1 MHLPAQIPSK
11 MNTMKRWIWLI
22 FLLAWPA
29 YAQWITASGSAPII
43 NGDQDEARA
52 QATQDALRQAMLQA
66 GASVS
71 SIQSLSNGAL
81 TRDQFQIRANSEI
94 RQYNLLQEEVRNG
107 RLSVSLRAYIVADR
121 TRCAGASYAKGITL
135 VRFRFANPEQASYG
149 QLFDLHRELT
159 RQIFNRLGKLSQ
171 NFVTRRWLDANLGLD
186 PRRLEQGETGYIGQM
201 QSLAAETDSQ
211 YLLFGVLEDI
221 SLRDAD
227 GNMLEQWLRDPI
239 RHFTLQ
245 LYLFDGLTGELVDQ
259 PHYESEAIWDF
270 AKQEGVDVTSQR
282 FWSSAYGQEITAQ
295 LNRAVQDMQMKLQ
308 CTNPVARILRIDGD
322 NYHINLG
329 KRHGIKSGER
339 FYIEHKANFTDGYG
353 RERTVRNPAMG
364 QMEVK
369 RVYDNNAIM
378 MPLNRYAAG
387 NIQINDLA
395 ILE

>member
-227 GNMLEQWLRDPI
+227 GNELEQWLRDPI

-245 LYLFDGLTGELVDQ
+245 LYLFDGLTGELNDQ
-259 PHYESEAIWDF
+259 SNYQGEAVWSF
-270 AKQEGVDVTSQR
+270 SKQERVDVSSQK
-282 FWSSAYGQEITAQ
+282 FWSSSYGMEVAAQ
-295 LNRAVQDMQMKLQ
+295 INRAVQDLQ
-308 CTNPVARILRIDGD
+308 LKTQCSTPIARIMHVDGE

-329 KRHGIKSGER
+329 KRNGIKTGDR
-339 FYIEHKANFTDGYG
+339 FYIEQRADFNDNYG
-353 RERTVRNPAMG
+353 ENRTLRNPTTGA
-364 QMEVK
+364 MEVK
-369 RVYDNNAIM
+369 KVYDNNAVM
-378 MPLNRYAAG
+378 MPMNRYAPG
-387 NIQINDLA
+387 NIQVNDLA
-395 ILE
+395 VME

>member
-1 MHLPAQIPSK
+1 

-22 FLLAWPA
+22 FLLTLPVH
-29 YAQWITASGSAPII
+29 AQWITTSGSAPII
-43 NGDQDEARA
+43 NGDSDEARV

-71 SIQSLSNGAL
+71 SIQNLTNGAL
-81 TRDQFQIRANSEI
+81 TRDQFQVRANSEI
-94 RQYNLLQEEVRNG
+94 RQYNLLQEERHDG
-107 RLSVSLRAYIVADR
+107 RLTVTLRAFIVADR
-121 TRCAGASYAKGITL
+121 THCAGASYAKGITL
-135 VRFRFANPEQASYG
+135 IRFRFANPEQASYG
-149 QLFDLHRELT
+149 QLYDLHRELT
-159 RQIFNRLGKLSQ
+159 RQIFSRLGRLSQ

-186 PRRLEQGETGYIGQM
+186 PRRLEQGENGYVGQM

-221 SLRDAD
+221 SLRDAS
-227 GNMLEQWLRDPI
+227 GNLLDQWLNDPI

-245 LYLFDGLTGELVDQ
+245 LYLFDGLSGELIDQ
-259 PHYESEAIWDF
+259 PHYETEAPWGF
-270 AKQEGVDVTSQR
+270 AKQEIVDVTSQK
-282 FWSSAYGQEITAQ
+282 FWSSAYGEEITAQ

-308 CTNPVARILRIDGD
+308 CTNPVARIVRIDGD

-329 KRHGIKSGER
+329 KRHGIKVGER
-339 FYIEHKANFTDGYG
+339 FYIEQKANFTDGYG
-353 RERTVRNPAMG
+353 RERTVRNPATG

-395 ILE
+395 VLE